1 VRMFSDVERGTHETA
16 GSLVTGHTP
25 ARASRH
31 RFRTEALVNSLLYS
45 HARADH
51 VVSVTDSRAEK
62 IIVLQVRSCFP
73 PPGKMSSL
81 RVLYVLRRPYRRTL

>member
-1 VRMFSDVERGTHETA
+1 VRMFSDVDCDQHGNVGYQRRTHETA
-16 GSLVTGHTP
+16 GSSVTGHTP

-51 VVSVTDSRAEK
+51 VASVTDSRAEK
-62 IIVLQVRSCFP
+62 IILLQVRSCFP
-73 PPGKMSSL
+73 PQEK
-81 RVLYVLRRPYRRTL
+81 